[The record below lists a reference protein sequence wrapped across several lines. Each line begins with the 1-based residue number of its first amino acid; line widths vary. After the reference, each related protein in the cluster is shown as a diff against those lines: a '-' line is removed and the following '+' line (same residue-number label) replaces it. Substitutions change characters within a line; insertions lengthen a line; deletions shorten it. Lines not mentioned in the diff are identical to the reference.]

1 MKWTVFDDT
10 TLEVHPAFFVLC
22 AAMVSMG
29 QGMLLVAMLC
39 ALIPHELGHVL
50 AAGALGVRVSSI
62 ECTPFGGAA
71 RLEGWHQLSPGQ
83 AAVIALAGPMTNLL
97 LVLCAA
103 GVAHYGGAQ
112 GEWLNAF
119 VRCNLVLMCFNLL
132 PAFPMDGGRLV
143 AAWLAQRAG
152 EQAARRVL
160 AASGCALGLAL
171 VGLGVYGGIHG
182 LWNPTLFL
190 AGSYL
195 AFAALKE
202 RNAPTYTQLHRIF
215 SAREQLGRRGAL
227 PSRQWVAQGD
237 VPIERLVARLDA
249 RHYHEIR
256 VLDEAMRPIG
266 VLDEAALLGALLDR
280 PGALVRDLLRS

>member
-1 MKWTVFDDT
+1 MRWTIWGDT
-10 TLEVHPAFFVLC
+10 TLEIHSAFFVLC
-22 AAMVSMG
+22 AAMAAMG
-29 QGMLLVAMLC
+29 QGMLLAAMLC

-50 AAGALGVRVSSI
+50 AASALGVRVSSI

-83 AAVIALAGPMTNLL
+83 AAAIALAGPMANLL

-103 GVAHYGGAQ
+103 AAAHYGGAQ

-119 VRCNLVLMCFNLL
+119 VRCNLVLMLFNLL

-152 EQAARRVL
+152 EQAARRAL

-171 VGLGVYGGIHG
+171 IGLGVYGGLNG

-195 AFAALKE
+195 AYAALKE
-202 RNAPTYTQLHRIF
+202 RNAPVYTQLHRAF
-215 SAREQLGRRGAL
+215 SAREQLEKRGTL
-227 PSRQWVAQGD
+227 PARQWVAQGD
-237 VPIERLVARLDA
+237 VPVERLVTRLDA

-266 VLDEAALLGALLDR
+266 VLDEFTLLGALMDR
-280 PGALVRDLLRS
+280 PGARLRDLLR